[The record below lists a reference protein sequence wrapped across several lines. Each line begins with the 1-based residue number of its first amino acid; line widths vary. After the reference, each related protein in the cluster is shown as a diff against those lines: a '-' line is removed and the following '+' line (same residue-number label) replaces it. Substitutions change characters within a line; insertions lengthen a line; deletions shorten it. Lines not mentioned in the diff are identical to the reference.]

1 MNKKQLFNEISVA
14 RQRDYFEPRLL
25 SGKAGHGQ
33 YPTARPGEGVCNY
46 QRAEQGTRGKLALF
60 QNLPSG
66 QHGVEK
72 RFEMNVFTH
81 HGSAT
86 WLLSL
91 REHVPGARNL
101 CGSPGE
107 IWSLGQP

>member
-1 MNKKQLFNEISVA
+1 MCS
-14 RQRDYFEPRLL
+14 D
-25 SGKAGHGQ
+25 
-33 YPTARPGEGVCNY
+33 
-46 QRAEQGTRGKLALF
+46 QRAEQGTRSKLALF

-86 WLLSL
+86 WLLFL
-91 REHVPGARNL
+91 RGHVPDARNL
-101 CGSPGE
+101 CGCPGG
-107 IWSLGQP
+107 IWSLGSP